1 MTKLF
6 LIGAGLILLP
16 VTSAPAKA
24 PPADASQLAVNYA
37 DLNLSQPE
45 GEQRLRS
52 RLHAALGAVCQGTG
66 EGTLRDLAAQRQ
78 CRRQA
83 AAGAEAQLRVAVTEA
98 HNRNRLAGR

>member
-6 LIGAGLILLP
+6 LLGAGLILLP
-16 VTSAPAKA
+16 HANAPAKC
-24 PPADASQLAVNYA
+24 PPTDVSRLAIGYA
-37 DLNLSQPE
+37 DLNLSQPA